1 MNGIAFAFIFAISF
15 YGGTN
20 IYIAKRLYQGINWY
34 FSGVNVVLFSCLY
47 AFFALALLIGFL
59 PLPFGIDRAMRAIG
73 SYWIGIY
80 VYLGLLFIAADLLIL
95 LGKATHIIHGSMLN
109 GVRFYSALAVVL
121 LTAAIISYGMYNAG
135 DIKHVSYKVNFNEPA
150 VSGMKIVLIS
160 DLHLGAVKSEERLE
174 GIVRAVNK
182 HNPDIVCMAGDIFND
197 NINAVRDLGRVAELF
212 KSIEAEYGVYAC
224 LGNHDGGRTTGKIM
238 ALLEESG
245 ITLLN
250 DDYRI
255 IDGRLALFGRLDS
268 RPIGGF
274 GELKRRDITGTIDSV
289 GADMPVIVMD
299 HNPSKIADYS
309 GKVNLI
315 LSGHTHRGQIFPGS
329 LVTKAMYAVDYGH
342 YRMGADSPHVI
353 VTSGAGTWG
362 PPIRVGTN
370 SEIVTI
376 VLR

>member
-1 MNGIAFAFIFAISF
+1 MSGIAFIFIFVISF

-20 IYIAKRLYQGINWY
+20 IYIAKRLYHGVNWY
-34 FSGVNVVLFSCLY
+34 FSGVNKVLFVCLY
-47 AFFALALLIGFL
+47 AFFALTLLLGFL
-59 PLPFGIDRAMRAIG
+59 PLPWGIDRTMRVIG

-80 VYLGLLFIAADLLIL
+80 MYMGLLFIVADLLIF
-95 LGKATHIIHGSMLN
+95 LGRAAHIIHRTTLN
-109 GVRFYSALAVVL
+109 GIRFYSALTVVL
-121 LTAAIISYGMYNAG
+121 LTAAIIFYGVHNA
-135 DIKHVSYKVNFNEPA
+135 DNIKHVSYEVDFNEPA

-174 GIVRAVNK
+174 SIVQAINDLK
-182 HNPDIVCMAGDIFND
+182 PGIVCMAGDIFND
-197 NINAVRDLGRVAELF
+197 DINAVRDPDRVTALF

-238 ALLEESG
+238 DLLEKSN

-274 GELKRRDITGTIDSV
+274 GELSRRDITETIDSV
-289 GADMPVIVMD
+289 GANMPVIVMD

-309 GKVNLI
+309 SKVNMI

-329 LVTKAMYAVDYGH
+329 LVTRVMYTVDYGH
-342 YRMGADSPHVI
+342 YQKDADSPHVI
-353 VTSGAGTWG
+353 VTSGVSTWG
-362 PPIRVGTN
+362 PPMRIGTN
-370 SEIVTI
+370 NEIVSI